1 MECQFGKHNSSLKP
15 NIQRE
20 SMFPSSSSS
29 WFAIGLASSES
40 HMSRTTVWIFLTLD
54 QMGVWGQGSN
64 LLFSP
69 ISQAE

>member
-1 MECQFGKHNSSLKP
+1 MKP

-20 SMFPSSSSS
+20 SMFPPFFS
-29 WFAIGLASSES
+29 WFAIGLASDAS
-40 HMSRTTVWIFLTLD
+40 HMSRTTVWIFLMLD
-54 QMGVWGQGSN
+54 QMGVWGQSSN